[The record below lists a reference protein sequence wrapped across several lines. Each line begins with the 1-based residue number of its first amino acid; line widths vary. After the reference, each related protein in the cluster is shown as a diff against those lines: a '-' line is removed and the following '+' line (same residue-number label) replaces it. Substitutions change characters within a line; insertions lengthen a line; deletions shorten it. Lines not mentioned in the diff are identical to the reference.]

1 MKVIFLINFVYY
13 ANVWICLSN
22 VEDCSRHMPPC
33 VHIFHD
39 KCIQTCKVSY
49 KIEPNYGVG
58 PTMQKALKEVALFF
72 ISRGGRSHAL
82 MLRPSSSHELEHI
95 GIAGISSI
103 NLIPS
108 AKVPSISSTFLQLLC
123 YTWRPIWSF

>member
-1 MKVIFLINFVYY
+1 
-13 ANVWICLSN
+13 
-22 VEDCSRHMPPC
+22 MPRC

-72 ISRGGRSHAL
+72 TGFAGARGRPRQGPAPGGSS
-82 MLRPSSSHELEHI
+82 LRRGQAPP
-95 GIAGISSI
+95 GAGPQ
-103 NLIPS
+103 NLAG
-108 AKVPSISSTFLQLLC
+108 AKAPPGAGPEKFAGAKA
-123 YTWRPIWSF
+123 PPGAG